1 MVSIII
7 PVYNTEGYLRDV
19 LEDIQ
24 GQTYVD
30 FELIF
35 INDGSTD
42 SSLDIMKEAA
52 ENDSRIKILQSENI
66 GAGAARNLGLAEAKG
81 DYIQFLDSDDRFD
94 PQLLE
99 MAVGRAD
106 ELQTDILMFD
116 VQCFRDT
123 DEKEMFS
130 KWFIRRDK
138 LPDKEV
144 FSWKDCPD
152 TILNLSYSVVWNK
165 LIRRDIIEKCNLRF
179 EETLYG
185 NDIYFVHRIMLESNR
200 ISFLDVP
207 LVKYRQNR
215 TAALTSDNTRSRDP
229 LCLVGIMQRFYE
241 WLKKSGMYERVK
253 VSFLNYAVLCFT
265 GGMESLDAKGF
276 FDMYPIAQKV
286 LFDDFGLSDEQV
298 DKRDPNLKEKIKWM
312 REDDAQEYLF
322 KLMKSYSAS
331 RFDMLT
337 WALDEKQLIE
347 TMEQRKRW
355 HFDSE
360 QLPVGSRII
369 LYGAGDMGQDY
380 HEQFVLEKRYIISA
394 WVDADYKN
402 KGIDEVE
409 SPDVIAEREFDYI
422 VIAIWNKQIKDK
434 VRKYLGK
441 YALEQQIM

>member
-7 PVYNTEGYLRDV
+7 PVYNTERFLGEV
-19 LEDIQ
+19 LTDLLE
-24 GQTYVD
+24 QTYSD
-30 FELIF
+30 YELI
-35 INDGSTD
+35 IVDDGSTD
-42 SSLDIMKEAA
+42 NSLDILEEAA
-52 ENDSRIKILQSENI
+52 SHDGRIKVFHSENK
-66 GAGAARNLGLAEAKG
+66 GAGSARNLGLDMATGE
-81 DYIQFLDSDDRFD
+81 YVQFLDSDDRFD
-94 PQLLE
+94 AQLLE
-99 MAVGRAD
+99 KTVSKAD
-106 ELQTDILMFD
+106 ELNTDILMFD
-116 VQCFRDT
+116 VQCFRDG
-123 DEKEMFS
+123 DGKNMFS
-130 KWFIRRDK
+130 EWFVRRDK

-185 NDIYFVHRIMLESNR
+185 NDIFFVHRIMLESTR

-207 LVKYRQNR
+207 LVKYRQDR
-215 TAALTSDNTRSRDP
+215 ATALTSDKTRSRDP
-229 LCLVGIMQRFYE
+229 LCLVGIMQRFYK
-241 WLKKSGMYERVK
+241 WLKKSEMYESVRA
-253 VSFLNYAVLCFT
+253 SFLNYAVLCFT
-265 GGMESLDAKGF
+265 GGMESLDTEGF
-276 FDMYPIAQKV
+276 FNMYPIAQRV

-298 DKRDPNLKEKIKWM
+298 DKRDPDLKEKIEWM
-312 REDDAQEYLF
+312 REDEAQEYLF

-402 KGIDEVE
+402 KGIDEIE